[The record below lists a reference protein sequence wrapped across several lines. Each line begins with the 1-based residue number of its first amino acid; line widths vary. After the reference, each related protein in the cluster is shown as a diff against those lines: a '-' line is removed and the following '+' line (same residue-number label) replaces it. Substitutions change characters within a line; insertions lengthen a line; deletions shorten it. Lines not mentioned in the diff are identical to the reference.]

1 MNFSQPSILLLGGF
15 LKEEEFT
22 KFCEANFKDRGNI
35 TYSPLNPLRDVY
47 IGNVFIRRRNRKKNL
62 ERLLGSYDYVITV
75 DSCYWGDIADV
86 ARRKNLPYIAFI
98 YKNNE
103 FIKKLEVNSNIR
115 SSVLIAQTDFDDNKN
130 TCKEIEEKQF
140 DRCLLLCRELIN
152 FLSGCESSSFSF
164 ERVRDCLINKKAC
177 FLGMAQAIGENRAK
191 NAMREAV
198 KISQCPHKA
207 DASFAFVSG
216 KNITVREK
224 DSIRH
229 HLIHLRKNQTVPLEV
244 FCTEDPTLGSAIN
257 IFFLGIFC

>member
-1 MNFSQPSILLLGGF
+1 MNFSQPSILLLGSF

-22 KFCEANFKDRGNI
+22 KFCKANFKERSNI
-35 TYSPLNPLRDVY
+35 TCSTLNPLMDVY
-47 IGNVFIRRRNRKKNL
+47 IGNVFIQRRNRKKNL

-75 DSCYWGDIADV
+75 DSYYWDDIADV

-152 FLSGCESSSFSF
+152 FLSCCESSSFSF

-191 NAMREAV
+191 KCYARGCQN
-198 KISQCPHKA
+198 KS
-207 DASFAFVSG
+207 
-216 KNITVREK
+216 
-224 DSIRH
+224 
-229 HLIHLRKNQTVPLEV
+229 VPTQSRCFIC
-244 FCTEDPTLGSAIN
+244 FC
-257 IFFLGIFC
+257 

>member
-1 MNFSQPSILLLGGF
+1 MHIFDL
-15 LKEEEFT
+15 
-22 KFCEANFKDRGNI
+22 DR
-35 TYSPLNPLRDVY
+35 S
-47 IGNVFIRRRNRKKNL
+47 
-62 ERLLGSYDYVITV
+62 
-75 DSCYWGDIADV
+75 
-86 ARRKNLPYIAFI
+86 
-98 YKNNE
+98 E

-152 FLSGCESSSFSF
+152 FLSCCESSNFSF

-191 NAMREAV
+191 RAMREAV
-198 KISQCPHKA
+198 KVSQCPHKA

>member
-1 MNFSQPSILLLGGF
+1 MNFSQPSILLLGSF
-15 LKEEEFT
+15 LKEKEFT
-22 KFCEANFKDRGNI
+22 KFCKANFKERSNI
-35 TYSPLNPLRDVY
+35 TCSTLNPLMDVY
-47 IGNVFIRRRNRKKNL
+47 IGNVFIQRRNRKKNL

-75 DSCYWGDIADV
+75 DSYYWDDIADV

-103 FIKKLEVNSNIR
+103 FIKKLEVNSDIQ
-115 SSVLIAQTDFDDNKN
+115 SSVLIAQTNFDDDKN

-140 DRCLLLCRELIN
+140 NRCLLLCRELIN
-152 FLSGCESSSFSF
+152 FLSCCESSSFSF

-191 NAMREAV
+191 RAMREAV
-198 KISQCPHKA
+198 KVSQCPHKA

-244 FCTEDPTLGSAIN
+244 FCTEDPTLGSSIN
-257 IFFLGIFC
+257 IFFFGIFC